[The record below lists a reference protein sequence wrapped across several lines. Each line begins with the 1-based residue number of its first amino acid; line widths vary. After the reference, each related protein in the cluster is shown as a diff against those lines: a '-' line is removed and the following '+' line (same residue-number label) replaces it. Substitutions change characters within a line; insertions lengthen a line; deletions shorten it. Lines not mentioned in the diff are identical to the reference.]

1 MRHREIKTAVLSFFT
16 LSSCVAAIWL
26 ALSDGVAEAGDLPPE
41 ADRVFD
47 AQGCWL
53 LLGENKIPCAAAK
66 VIAPAIL
73 RPDAEINGPHR
84 RCVERMRTASGR
96 VFDVPTCE
104 ENCRWLNGPAVAKCT
119 TIGLP
124 RQ

>member
-1 MRHREIKTAVLSFFT
+1 MGTAQVSLFT
-16 LSSCVAAIWL
+16 LTSCVAAIWL
-26 ALSDGVAEAGDLPPE
+26 ALSGGVVEAGDLPPE
-41 ADRVFD
+41 AYRVFD
-47 AQGCWL
+47 EQGCWL

-73 RPDAEINGPHR
+73 RPDAELNGLQ

-96 VFDVPTCE
+96 VFDVPPCE
-104 ENCRWLNGPAVAKCT
+104 ENCRRVNGPAVAKCT

-124 RQ
+124 RK